1 MAVLRPPDLI
11 YPHMVMSFLP
21 IFKKLL
27 CSLAIG
33 LLIPSVYAQ
42 SEADQKVQQLLN
54 TLKQPV
60 PTYTPPKVDNAVPA
74 HLLAKKQ
81 HYEVTWLKEPYL
93 KFTDAELQRAKT
105 ATIKMT
111 VIAHS
116 GLITQV
122 EIIKSSG
129 LKVVDAKIKDA
140 VMAAK
145 LEPIR
150 GVDQNLTYTL
160 QHDIPIKN
168 PL

>member
-1 MAVLRPPDLI
+1 MLN
-11 YPHMVMSFLP
+11 
-21 IFKKLL
+21 
-27 CSLAIG
+27 CSV
-33 LLIPSVYAQ
+33 P
-42 SEADQKVQQLLN
+42 
-54 TLKQPV
+54 KQP
-60 PTYTPPKVDNAVPA
+60 PSKC
-74 HLLAKKQ
+74 
-81 HYEVTWLKEPYL
+81 
-93 KFTDAELQRAKT
+93 
-105 ATIKMT
+105 